1 MASNKDAA
9 ARLMLSLGLQEEES
23 DDDVMSTVTA
33 GKPGKGVGSA
43 NAPAIELMERIKLK
57 VSGQEHKHGM
67 VEKLAAK
74 ETGKKNK
81 IPARKDK

>member
-33 GKPGKGVGSA
+33 GKPGKGVGST

-67 VEKLAAK
+67 GEKFSAK

>member
-1 MASNKDAA
+1 MACNRDAA
-9 ARLMLSLGLQEEES
+9 ALLMLALGLQGEES
-23 DDDVMSTVTA
+23 DDEVMSTVTA
-33 GKPGKGVGSA
+33 GKPGKEVGSA
-43 NAPAIELMERIKLK
+43 NAPAIELMERVKLK

-67 VEKLAAK
+67 GEKVAVK